1 MLNNLPG
8 YSTLAKSLSG
18 IITISDGGGT
28 TISEG
33 DITCNNIVAQNDITC
48 NNLVA
53 QNNITVTN
61 IDISG
66 ELNGTPM
73 TSIMGLFGITQQL
86 YEAFGGLSTS
96 ELIPTFN
103 YTTQETNFNQKS
115 KFNYDVTM
123 IGKEYLKSPNLTD
136 TDANFQTKNYLQ
148 LSIGKNDNTTVSN
161 AVVGIDFTTN
171 ENRTGAS
178 SRIYAKSSSNSS
190 DLIFATAPNTSLSTG
205 STERIR
211 ILGNGNVGIGISNP
225 TVQVDIASTCRAAK
239 FITNSFDALTATG
252 DTLFGANKTTGA
264 FKICNASTFSGQ
276 VVIGDNVNKANSN
289 HLWGSTYVNGATVHL
304 TATTGSLIGTWTSP
318 TPSNGDNSTKIA
330 TTQWVTNNTVNLTN
344 GLSKSNEET
353 YTTYP
358 YVNAVSTGTTGLLF
372 GKVAMSAN
380 GEIAYTYNG
389 ANLYRSN
396 TSGQSW
402 VLEHTAIAAI
412 SSLCC
417 SYTGQFVYY
426 TTSGTNK
433 PQYSQNFGQ
442 TFSAITQTSTAGST
456 HRIYCSYDGSIVL
469 FLYTASVSAR
479 WTPYYNLSYG
489 ATATWVV
496 CVTPTVNAS
505 TVNSGCID
513 GDSGTLFSITL
524 ACGNSTYNDFI
535 YYSSTPTTSWTQKLT
550 SSIWSSLSYQDN
562 GTIWAGNNLGLGI
575 YKSVDNG
582 LSYVQLVNTN
592 GQYVSDVDSS
602 WDDTQVVYCSTN
614 VSNSGFYYSPDAGVT
629 FNQRS
634 AVFMN
639 YVTTSQ
645 SCKTT
650 LIVPSVVLDTIYT
663 HATNQNILANCD
675 FFIPKNR
682 MTLISN
688 REYDYNDIVDIYF
701 PHRTMFLGLSSTNIA
716 TLTFPLYEH
725 YVCYPTGSVTINLP
739 KINDDSVGLVITLSK
754 LTAQTMNFVCN
765 TTDLIYDYGVH
776 TGVSSLLLGTT
787 VTSVTL
793 RTSFGVT
800 TTNQYVWIV
809 TSKP

>member
-53 QNNITVTN
+53 ENNITVTN
-61 IDISG
+61 IEISN
-66 ELNGTPM
+66 ELNGSPM
-73 TSIMGLFGITQQL
+73 SSILGLLGITQQL

-103 YTTQETNFNQKS
+103 NTTQETNFNQKS
-115 KFNYDVTM
+115 KFNYDVSM
-123 IGKEYLKSPNLTD
+123 IGKEYVRSPNLTD
-136 TDANFQTKNYLQ
+136 TDANFQTKNFLQ

-161 AVVGIDFTTN
+161 AVVGIDFSTN
-171 ENRTGAS
+171 ENRTAAS

-190 DLIFATAPNTSLSTG
+190 DLIFATAPNNSLSTG
-205 STERIR
+205 SSERIR
-211 ILGNGNVGIGISNP
+211 ITGTGNVGIGIVNP
-225 TVQVDIASTCRAAK
+225 TVLLDIASTCRAVK

-252 DTLFGANKTTGA
+252 DTLFCPNKTTGA
-264 FKICNASTFSGQ
+264 FKLCNASTFLGQ

-289 HLWGSTYVNGATVHL
+289 YLWGSTYVNGSTVNL
-304 TATTGSLIGTWTSP
+304 TATTGSLSGTWTSP
-318 TPSNGDNSTKIA
+318 TPSIGDNSTKIA

-344 GLSKSNEET
+344 GLSKSNQET
-353 YTTYP
+353 YNYI
-358 YVNAVSTGTTGLLF
+358 NGVSTGTTGLLF
-372 GKVAMSAN
+372 GKVSMSAN

-402 VLEHTAIAAI
+402 ILEHTANASI

-442 TFSAITQTSTAGST
+442 TFSAMTQTSTAGST
-456 HRIYCSYDGSIVL
+456 HRIFCSYDGSIVL
-469 FLYTASVSAR
+469 FLYTASVSSR

-489 ATATWVV
+489 ATPTWVV
-496 CVTPTVNAS
+496 CVTPTVNTS
-505 TVNSGCID
+505 TVNSACIY
-513 GDSGTLFSITL
+513 GDTGTLFSITL

-582 LSYVQLVNTN
+582 LSYVQLANTN

-602 WDDTQVVYCSTN
+602 WNDDQVVYCSTN
-614 VSNSGFYYSPDAGVT
+614 VSNLGFYYSPDAGVT
-629 FNQRS
+629 FSQRS
-634 AVFMN
+634 LVYMN

-650 LIVPSVVLDTIYT
+650 LLVPSVVLDTIYT

-688 REYDYNDIVDIYF
+688 REYDYNDYVNIYF
-701 PHRTMFLGLSSTNIA
+701 PHRTMFIGLSSSNTA

-739 KINDDSVGLVITLSK
+739 KLNEDSVGLVVTLSK

-776 TGVSSLLLGTT
+776 TGVSSLLLGTN